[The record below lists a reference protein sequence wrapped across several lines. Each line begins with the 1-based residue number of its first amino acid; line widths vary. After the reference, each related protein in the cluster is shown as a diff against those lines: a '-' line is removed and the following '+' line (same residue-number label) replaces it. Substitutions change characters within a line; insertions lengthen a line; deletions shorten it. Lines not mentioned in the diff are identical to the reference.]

1 MLRQAERSLRSTPTE
16 AKPLTARQ
24 LFYRAK
30 TDIRSISREQEL
42 VYDNIEPAV
51 GQLVAASLDEDPE
64 VEARCVRLNY
74 YPITKKLTITMPTW
88 IHDSHSS
95 WMKTELGFALRQGF
109 FDDEEWESL
118 KFSVGTGK
126 FSPIM
131 S

>member
-1 MLRQAERSLRSTPTE
+1 MLRHRSLRTSTPSE
-16 AKPLTARQ
+16 SRPLTARQ
-24 LFYRAK
+24 LFYQAK
-30 TDIRSISREQEL
+30 DDIRSISRDGEL
-42 VYDNIEPAV
+42 VYDNIQPAV

-64 VEARCVRLNY
+64 VEARRVRVNY
-74 YPITKKLTITMPTW
+74 YPLTQKLTITMPTW

-95 WMKTELGFALRQGF
+95 WMKTELGFALRRGF

-126 FSPIM
+126 FCPIK